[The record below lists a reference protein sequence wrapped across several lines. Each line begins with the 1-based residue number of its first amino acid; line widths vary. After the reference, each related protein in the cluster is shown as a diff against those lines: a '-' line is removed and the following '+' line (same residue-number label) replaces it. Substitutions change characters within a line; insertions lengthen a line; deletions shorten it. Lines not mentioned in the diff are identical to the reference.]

1 MIVLIAQLKAA
12 EGKGNDVVEAFK
24 KVVPLIRQDPGTVA
38 YNILQAADDPD
49 KITVYEKYENREALQ
64 YHGQTEHFKEFG
76 RSTRDLFA
84 GRAEITLYEEV
95 V

>member
-1 MIVLIAQLKAA
+1 MIVVLDNLTVA

-24 KVVPLIRQDPGTVA
+24 KVVPLIRQDPGTVS
-38 YNILQAADDPD
+38 YNILQAADNLD
-49 KITVYEKYENREALQ
+49 KITVLEKYENREALQ
-64 YHGQTEHFKEFG
+64 YHGQTEHFREFG

>member
-1 MIVLIAQLKAA
+1 MIVLIANLNVA
-12 EGKGNDVVEAFK
+12 EGKGKDVIEAFG
-24 KVVPLIRQDPGTVA
+24 KVVPLIRQDPGKVA
-38 YNILQAADDPD
+38 YNILQAADNPD

>member
-1 MIVLIAQLKAA
+1 MIVLIANLNIA
-12 EGKGNDVVEAFK
+12 EGKGNDVIEAFR
-24 KVVPLIRQDPGTVA
+24 KVVPKIRQDPGTVA
-38 YNILQAADDPD
+38 YNILQAADDSD
-49 KITVYEKYENREALQ
+49 KITVLEKYENREALQ
-64 YHGQTEHFKEFG
+64 YHGQTEHFREFG

>member
-1 MIVLIAQLKAA
+1 MLVIVAVLKPA
-12 EGKGNDVVEAFK
+12 EGKGNDVVEAFR

-38 YNILQAADDPD
+38 YNILQAADNPD
-49 KITVYEKYENREALQ
+49 KVTVYEKYEDREALQ

-76 RSTRDLFA
+76 RSSRDLFA